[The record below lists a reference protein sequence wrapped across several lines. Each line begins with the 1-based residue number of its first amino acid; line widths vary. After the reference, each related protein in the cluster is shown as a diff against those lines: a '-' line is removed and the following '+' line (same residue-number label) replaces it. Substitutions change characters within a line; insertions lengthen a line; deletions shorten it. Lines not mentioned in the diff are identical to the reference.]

1 MIIVVRTTITITI
14 VIVHHHTHHHN
25 HYRRH
30 RKTSASSPV
39 AWCRMQTSPLQWRS
53 MHPSYPVATPGQVT
67 TYSIVTTTL
76 QCQNCLSFP
85 AASAH
90 HPLSKR
96 LHLQPRF
103 LQLHIG
109 KSHRKSRCPN
119 GSSSPNGSSMEKAPV
134 PDFQS
139 QSSRSRHPSQPRQP
153 TATESQPPP
162 PKATPSHRHHRLYQP
177 PSQQRGVGGTWSK
190 CSIP

>member
-25 HYRRH
+25 HCRRH
-30 RKTSASSPV
+30 RKTSAPSPV
-39 AWCRMQTSPLQWRS
+39 AWRRMQTSPLQWRS
-53 MHPSYPVATPGQVT
+53 MHPCYPVATPGQAT

-103 LQLHIG
+103 LQLHIRN
-109 KSHRKSRCPN
+109 SHRKSRCPN
-119 GSSSPNGSSMEKAPV
+119 GSSSPKISSMEKAPV
-134 PDFQS
+134 PDF
-139 QSSRSRHPSQPRQP
+139 HTSQPRQP

-162 PKATPSHRHHRLYQP
+162 LKATPSHRHHRLYQP
-177 PSQQRGVGGTWSK
+177 PSQQRGVGGT
-190 CSIP
+190 

>member
-1 MIIVVRTTITITI
+1 MVPHADI
-14 VIVHHHTHHHN
+14 
-25 HYRRH
+25 
-30 RKTSASSPV
+30 SV
-39 AWCRMQTSPLQWRS
+39 AWRS
-53 MHPSYPVATPGQVT
+53 MHPCYPVATPGQVT

-139 QSSRSRHPSQPRQP
+139 QSSRNRHQ
-153 TATESQPPP
+153 EQPPPPKATP

-190 CSIP
+190 CSIPSHIPAHPYRPGTTMSSVVLHGEVSK